1 MAEEINTIDSDVP
14 VQPQPSKVDKLYNSL
29 LSDGYKE
36 ANLGNRQQFTQA
48 MSDPSKSAKI
58 YQSLR
63 SDGYNEDN
71 LGKLD
76 EFQSLVGKKAS
87 GAGGGNTSVPSKV
100 GGLQDLNSLT
110 NTTQQNNY
118 APVTNPQVKQ
128 QLVAQDDAI
137 RQKRKAEQDRLTQQ
151 LSKVV
156 KEVPGMD
163 KVLEYNASRTPDV
176 LREPDA
182 QERAHQDFMNTN
194 LGKTLGAV
202 AYMGRG
208 AAKGTLQIAKGA
220 ATLANDAF
228 NTGNLNTITK
238 VAGDYVMDKAD
249 DNTNMGLSKSDVND
263 YDTKKGFG
271 YGLTR
276 GAAQLAEITPTIA
289 GGEALNAPKAMFFLQ
304 GMGQGKE
311 TMDAVEKS
319 GAKVNPVIG
328 KAFPYATGTIN
339 GLLMGDLGETL
350 FGKIPSNAR
359 SAVVNSIAAEALEKS
374 SGKELTGE
382 TFQTLLRDGAKTFA
396 DKFEQTG
403 IKALS
408 HYNTT
413 VKDLAKLQTANY
425 LLKKGVDEV
434 NDAPV
439 FHENLGNLAEG
450 LSRMATT
457 EAPLFAATG
466 VAKDA
471 VHMLIPNS
479 SFKNEIVNSLVENPT
494 AENVDHIKKQLYDYG
509 FDQDKTDKW
518 SPEQMQATYEQVDK
532 IAKVAQS
539 LPKGLNAEK
548 GAKAVDLING
558 RNDLK
563 EQLAKLQ
570 EQKATLDPSL
580 HNLVNPYEQNLA
592 DKIDQA
598 DDKLRT
604 LATGKPATYRA
615 GTGDEEG
622 KYFKKVEGK
631 DEKISKS
638 RYELE
643 HFERNARSEAN
654 TESVSEA
661 QPQVEQI
668 PSTQESVADGGDNE
682 AKGETHNI
690 ISANVKTALENGRKK
705 QVLIPGE
712 SGTTVGEEDFDRGDA
727 EAELDRLEVLAERGK
742 LSPREFQQSYFGQ
755 TAATNE
761 LVQAQEAIKTDPVE
775 FIKKLKQSFL
785 NEVPNE
791 QGVETNPV
799 EGSVQENEAPAG
811 NASQEATLSPIGETG
826 GQESEEAL
834 AAQVPISN
842 GEEAQAEP
850 IKNASTGE
858 KAKAAGIELEDTVG
872 ETRTNN
878 KVEEE
883 AQKAVENG
891 YDAHDLVD
899 RILNNK
905 HQAND
910 TEVGILSKHIDAKEA
925 RIGEINSQLEKEGA
939 IMPKA
944 KFDELVAER
953 DRQLN
958 EFQDALQAA
967 KKTGTET
974 ARALGARRFSFN
986 REYSLADMIARKRS
1000 ASGGEKLSAEQLS
1013 DVTQRFKELD
1023 ETQKALE
1030 ARVKQLEE
1038 DNAKL
1043 QAESKVKNTAAERLR
1058 RKSVSKE
1065 RLAEERKQIADDFSK
1080 KLKEMRTSGALNS
1093 GGKATLEFL
1102 SAAAPYVAKMVRNL
1116 AEEGIT
1122 ELKDV
1127 IGRVKEELD
1136 LKDLSDREITDLIG
1150 GVYDEKKPTKSELSE
1165 RVSSLKQQAKL
1176 AAQIE
1181 DLENGIK
1188 RVKPESSSATKKNE
1202 QVEIYVSG

>member
-1 MAEEINTIDSDVP
+1 MAEETIAPETIEAAPEAASEAQPKPNPIASYFQKKYYPNKSVKE
-14 VQPQPSKVDKLYNSL
+14 VQEFIYSNKDNYDK
-29 LSDGYKE
+29 
-36 ANLGNRQQFTQA
+36 AVNRMYDDTYA
-48 MSDPSKSAKI
+48 GKIDKSAF
-58 YQSLR
+58 
-63 SDGYNEDN
+63 DA
-71 LGKLD
+71 KLVQEYGD
-76 EFQSLVGKKAS
+76 PFPAKKKVSTPDLPSISKPS
-87 GAGGGNTSVPSKV
+87 GTPSVTSPRPTSTKPVDTFTAQP
-100 GGLQDLNSLT
+100 DLNSVGT
-110 NTTQQNNY
+110 SQAVDNY

-276 GAAQLAEITPTIA
+276 GAAQLAEIAPTIA
-289 GGEALNAPKAMFFLQ
+289 GGEALNATKAMFFLQ

-311 TMDAVEKS
+311 TIDAVEKS

-328 KAFPYATGTIN
+328 KAFPYATGAIN

-350 FGKIPSNAR
+350 FGKIPSGAR

-374 SGKELTGE
+374 AGKELTGE
-382 TFQTLLRDGAKTFA
+382 AFQTLLRDGAKTFA

-471 VHMLIPNS
+471 VHMLMPNS

-604 LATGKPATYRA
+604 LATGNKVTYRA

-622 KYFKKVEGK
+622 KYFKKVDGK
-631 DEKISKS
+631 DEGISKS

-654 TESVSEA
+654 TEPVSEA

-668 PSTQESVADGGDNE
+668 PSTQENVADMKIMKRR
-682 AKGETHNI
+682 AKPI
-690 ISANVKTALENGRKK
+690 I
-705 QVLIPGE
+705 
-712 SGTTVGEEDFDRGDA
+712 
-727 EAELDRLEVLAERGK
+727 
-742 LSPREFQQSYFGQ
+742 
-755 TAATNE
+755 
-761 LVQAQEAIKTDPVE
+761 
-775 FIKKLKQSFL
+775 
-785 NEVPNE
+785 
-791 QGVETNPV
+791 
-799 EGSVQENEAPAG
+799 
-811 NASQEATLSPIGETG
+811 
-826 GQESEEAL
+826 
-834 AAQVPISN
+834 
-842 GEEAQAEP
+842 
-850 IKNASTGE
+850 
-858 KAKAAGIELEDTVG
+858 
-872 ETRTNN
+872 
-878 KVEEE
+878 
-883 AQKAVENG
+883 
-891 YDAHDLVD
+891 
-899 RILNNK
+899 
-905 HQAND
+905 
-910 TEVGILSKHIDAKEA
+910 
-925 RIGEINSQLEKEGA
+925 
-939 IMPKA
+939 
-944 KFDELVAER
+944 
-953 DRQLN
+953 
-958 EFQDALQAA
+958 
-967 KKTGTET
+967 
-974 ARALGARRFSFN
+974 
-986 REYSLADMIARKRS
+986 
-1000 ASGGEKLSAEQLS
+1000 
-1013 DVTQRFKELD
+1013 
-1023 ETQKALE
+1023 
-1030 ARVKQLEE
+1030 
-1038 DNAKL
+1038 
-1043 QAESKVKNTAAERLR
+1043 
-1058 RKSVSKE
+1058 
-1065 RLAEERKQIADDFSK
+1065 
-1080 KLKEMRTSGALNS
+1080 
-1093 GGKATLEFL
+1093 
-1102 SAAAPYVAKMVRNL
+1102 
-1116 AEEGIT
+1116 
-1122 ELKDV
+1122 
-1127 IGRVKEELD
+1127 
-1136 LKDLSDREITDLIG
+1136 
-1150 GVYDEKKPTKSELSE
+1150 
-1165 RVSSLKQQAKL
+1165 
-1176 AAQIE
+1176 
-1181 DLENGIK
+1181 
-1188 RVKPESSSATKKNE
+1188 
-1202 QVEIYVSG
+1202 

>member
-1 MAEEINTIDSDVP
+1 MAEETIAPENIEAAPEAASEAQPKPNPIASYFQKKYYPNKSVKE
-14 VQPQPSKVDKLYNSL
+14 VQEFIYSNKDNYDK
-29 LSDGYKE
+29 
-36 ANLGNRQQFTQA
+36 AVNRMYDDTYA
-48 MSDPSKSAKI
+48 GKIDKSAF
-58 YQSLR
+58 
-63 SDGYNEDN
+63 DA
-71 LGKLD
+71 KLVQEYGD
-76 EFQSLVGKKAS
+76 PFPAKKKVSTPDLPSISKPS
-87 GAGGGNTSVPSKV
+87 GTPSVTSPKPTNTKPVDTFTAQP
-100 GGLQDLNSLT
+100 DLNSVGT
-110 NTTQQNNY
+110 SQAVDNY
-118 APVTNPQVKQ
+118 APVTNSQVKQ

-137 RQKRKAEQDRLTQQ
+137 RQKRKTEQDRLTQQ

-176 LREPDA
+176 LRGHTQ
-182 QERAHQDFMNTN
+182 QELDHENFAKTT
-194 LGKTLGAV
+194 LGKVLNTA
-202 AYMGRG
+202 AYIGRG
-208 AAKGTLQIAKGA
+208 ATKGGLQVAKGA

-228 NTGNLNTITK
+228 NTGSLNAITK
-238 VAGDYVMDKAD
+238 VADDYVFNKTDE
-249 DNTNMGLSKSDVND
+249 NTN
-263 YDTKKGFG
+263 
-271 YGLTR
+271 YGLTKSDINKFETDKGTGSNLVR
-276 GAAQLAEITPTIA
+276 GAAQLAEIAPVIA
-289 GGEALNAPKAMFFLQ
+289 GGEVANAPKAMFFLQ
-304 GMGQGKE
+304 GVGQGSE
-311 TMDAVEKS
+311 TMGAVKKS
-319 GAKVNPVIG
+319 GAKVNPVIE
-328 KAFPYATGTIN
+328 KVFPYATGAIN

-374 SGKELTGE
+374 AGKELTGE
-382 TFQTLLRDGAKTFA
+382 AFQTLLHDGAKTFA

-403 IKALS
+403 LKALS

-434 NDAPV
+434 NDTPV

-471 VHMLIPNS
+471 VHMLMPNS

-494 AENVDHIKKQLYDYG
+494 TENVDHIKKQLYDYG
-509 FDQDKTDKW
+509 FDQDKADKW

-532 IAKVAQS
+532 VAKVAQS

-570 EQKATLDPSL
+570 EQKSTLDPSL

-604 LATGKPATYRA
+604 LATGKQATYRA
-615 GTGDEEG
+615 GTGDEDG
-622 KYFKKVEGK
+622 KYFKKVDGK
-631 DEKISKS
+631 DEEISKS

-654 TESVSEA
+654 TEPVSEE
-661 QPQVEQI
+661 QPQAEQ
-668 PSTQESVADGGDNE
+668 TQTTQDNVAHNEGNEPIQTTFTNADIANADPNEPQDAKIKAVQDSFADGD
-682 AKGETHNI
+682 K
-690 ISANVKTALENGRKK
+690 
-705 QVLIPGE
+705 
-712 SGTTVGEEDFDRGDA
+712 
-727 EAELDRLEVLAERGK
+727 
-742 LSPREFQQSYFGQ
+742 
-755 TAATNE
+755 
-761 LVQAQEAIKTDPVE
+761 VE
-775 FIKKLKQSFL
+775 FKVDGKVLNGEVKDGRIQDEEGNHWGWLGILTGKDNYIKKLDS
-785 NEVPNE
+785 E
-791 QGVETNPV
+791 QGVENNPV
-799 EGSVQENEAPAG
+799 EGGVQENEAPAG
-811 NASQEATLSPIGETG
+811 NTTQEATSSPIGEVG
-826 GQESEEAL
+826 GQE
-834 AAQVPISN
+834 
-842 GEEAQAEP
+842 GEEAPAVQVPVSNGKETQAEP

-858 KAKAAGIELEDTVG
+858 KANASGIELEDTVG

-883 AQKAVENG
+883 AQKAVDNG

-899 RILNNK
+899 RILNDK
-905 HQAND
+905 HQATD

-925 RIGEINSQLEKEGA
+925 RIGEINSQLEREGA
-939 IMPKA
+939 TMPKA

-1000 ASGGEKLSAEQLS
+1000 ASGGEKLNAEQLS

-1023 ETQKALE
+1023 ETHKALE

-1043 QAESKVKNTAAERLR
+1043 QAESKVKNSAAERLR

-1065 RLAEERKQIADDFSK
+1065 KLAEERKQIADDFSK
-1080 KLKEMRTSGALNS
+1080 KLKEMRSKGALNS
-1093 GGKATLEFL
+1093 VGKATAEFL
-1102 SAAAPYVAKMVRNL
+1102 A
-1116 AEEGIT
+1116 
-1122 ELKDV
+1122 
-1127 IGRVKEELD
+1127 
-1136 LKDLSDREITDLIG
+1136 
-1150 GVYDEKKPTKSELSE
+1150 
-1165 RVSSLKQQAKL
+1165 
-1176 AAQIE
+1176 
-1181 DLENGIK
+1181 
-1188 RVKPESSSATKKNE
+1188 SSSTLCC
-1202 QVEIYVSG
+1202 